1 MVEEL
6 RICTRGVT
14 SLFQKTLQ
22 ITEPWYLK
30 HAYLLDLNFLL
41 KQELDREQ
49 IYTTLS
55 IDVKNLLR

>member
-6 RICTRGVT
+6 RICTRRVT

-55 IDVKNLLR
+55 IVVKNLLR